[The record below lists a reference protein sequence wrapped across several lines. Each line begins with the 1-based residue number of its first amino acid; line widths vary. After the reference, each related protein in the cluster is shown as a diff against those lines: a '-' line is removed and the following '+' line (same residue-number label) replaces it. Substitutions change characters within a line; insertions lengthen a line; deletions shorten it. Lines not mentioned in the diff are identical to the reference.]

1 MDNYCKSDIVYG
13 DLAITYIL
21 KIGNTITTTNH
32 QMLILVRQN
41 PFWMFS
47 HRG

>member
-1 MDNYCKSDIVYG
+1 MANYCKSDLVYG

-21 KIGNTITTTNH
+21 KIGNNTTNH